1 MAAFHPP
8 LAPRGSARGRI
19 VAQSGFLDPLGL
31 GWAVLELLLGVGTLV
46 SALAVLWLVWTRTAG
61 FHVTLNELGS
71 AMKVEGDL
79 MKENMNHIAGAI
91 VGLSELLDSADD
103 LLEEVHAIPD
113 TGTVLMQMI
122 QNLILSKFSSAVPEL
137 APLMG
142 SAPLIGQTEIIE
154 DHGAAQDENTTT
166 Q

>member
-8 LAPRGSARGRI
+8 LTAKGSVKGRI
-19 VAQSGFLDPLGL
+19 TAQGGFLDPLGL
-31 GWAVLELLLGVGTLV
+31 GWAVLELLLGVGTLA

-61 FHVTLNELGS
+61 FDETLNELGS

-103 LLEEVHAIPD
+103 LLEEVQAIPD
-113 TGTVLMQMI
+113 TGTVIMSMI
-122 QNLILSKFSSAVPEL
+122 QNLILAKFSSVVPEM
-137 APLMG
+137 APLIDNV
-142 SAPLIGQTEIIE
+142 PLIGQTEIVE
-154 DHGAAQDENTTT
+154 DHGAAQGENTTT